1 MGEACCAEAEEVFAF
16 SCASS
21 HVVVAGVGRRGN
33 IERVIL
39 RNEAKYKGGGQAL
52 MCSLCKGNNFK

>member
-16 SCASS
+16 CHGYS
-21 HVVVAGVGRRGN
+21 HVVVAGVGRRGD

-39 RNEAKYKGGGQAL
+39 RN
-52 MCSLCKGNNFK
+52 